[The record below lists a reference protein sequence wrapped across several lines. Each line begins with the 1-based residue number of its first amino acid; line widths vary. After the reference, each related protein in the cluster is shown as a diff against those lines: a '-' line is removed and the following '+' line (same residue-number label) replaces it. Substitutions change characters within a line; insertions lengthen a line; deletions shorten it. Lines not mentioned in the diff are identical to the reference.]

1 MKRWLVYAVALVA
14 TWGYVEWRSAAGGDV
29 LVQIEA
35 GGGIRVEGEAVT
47 LDALSSRLQSLLED
61 SGRAVRVSVDDAV
74 AVPTLMAVVDAA
86 KAGGATDV
94 RLERLD

>member
-1 MKRWLVYAVALVA
+1 MKRWLVYVVALVA
-14 TWGYVEWRSAAGGDV
+14 TWGYVEWRSAAGADV

-47 LDALSSRLQSLLED
+47 LDALSSRLQSLLEG

-74 AVPTLMAVVDAA
+74 AVPTLVAVVDAA